1 MSTPKVSYYV
11 KTATATNGPFSIT
24 QLRGMW
30 CNGAITA
37 ADLFCI
43 SGQSD
48 WHPLSMLQNTLEA
61 PAQVPT
67 VRTPRVVI
75 IKAPSVQ
82 PPQASPGVAAVL
94 SFFIPG
100 LGQLY
105 RGRMLAGLLSFLFVA
120 MLYASPLL
128 FVGLFLHFVVVVDA
142 GATPTARSADSE
154 KSVVGLI
161 FLILALAG
169 TVIAILMNMK
179 K

>member
-43 SGQSD
+43 SGQPD

-61 PAQVPT
+61 PAPVPT

-82 PPQASPGVAAVL
+82 PQQGSPGIAAVL
-94 SFFIPG
+94 SFFVPG
-100 LGQLY
+100 LGQMY
-105 RGRMLAGLLSFLFVA
+105 RGRMLAGLLSLLFVA
-120 MLYASPLL
+120 MLYASALPYL
-128 FVGLFLHFVVVVDA
+128 GLFLHFVVVADA
-142 GATPTARSADSE
+142 GATPSARSADGE
-154 KSVVGLI
+154 KSVVWLI